1 MPTARAYNDNEVEF
15 TVEQQLP
22 EGTRMTVT
30 DEDGTQWK
38 LNIDDTGDYELVA
51 SWNADGDLADIPV
64 PEYVEDLLS
73 RMV

>member
-22 EGTRMTVT
+22 EGARMTVT

-38 LNIDDTGDYELVA
+38 LDVDSSGDYDIVA
-51 SWNADGDLADIPV
+51 SWNADGDLADVPV
-64 PEYVEDLLS
+64 PDYVDDLLS

>member
-22 EGTRMTVT
+22 EGTRLTVT

-38 LNIDDTGDYELVA
+38 LDVDTSGDYEIVT
-51 SWNADGDLADIPV
+51 SWNADGDLADVPV
-64 PEYVEDLLS
+64 PDYVDDLLS

>member
-15 TVEQQLP
+15 TVERQLP
-22 EGTRMTVT
+22 DGARMTVV

-38 LNIDDTGDYELVA
+38 LDVDTSGDYEIVT
-51 SWNADGDLADIPV
+51 SWNPDGELADVPV
-64 PEYVEDLLS
+64 PDYVDDLLS